1 MAEIYK
7 KIDDNTLE
15 ITRTSVQQYK
25 RKYFEDEKQK
35 YETYILK
42 AQKYVDKINVK
53 LAVLDKEIGVQYGD

>member
-7 KIDDNTLE
+7 KIDNNTLE

-35 YETYILK
+35 YEMYILK
-42 AQKYVDKINVK
+42 AQKYVDKINTK
-53 LAVLDKEIGVQYGD
+53 LTVLDKETRV